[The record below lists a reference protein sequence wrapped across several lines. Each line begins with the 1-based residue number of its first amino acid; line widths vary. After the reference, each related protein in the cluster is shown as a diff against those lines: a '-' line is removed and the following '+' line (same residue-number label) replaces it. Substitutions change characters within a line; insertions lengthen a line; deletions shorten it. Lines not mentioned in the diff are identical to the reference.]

1 MGTWHR
7 HRHRDLTSLPR
18 CLRDARVKGK
28 YWLRTLKTKFSVQM
42 RFISLR
48 GQRAGNKRHRQEIED
63 EEGEG
68 NKGER
73 AEIFV

>member
-1 MGTWHR
+1 
-7 HRHRDLTSLPR
+7 
-18 CLRDARVKGK
+18 
-28 YWLRTLKTKFSVQM
+28 M

-68 NKGER
+68 NKGEG
-73 AEIFV
+73 AGIFVPERQRTLLSLERRQMWPIGKWQFYKGQRGKPVLG